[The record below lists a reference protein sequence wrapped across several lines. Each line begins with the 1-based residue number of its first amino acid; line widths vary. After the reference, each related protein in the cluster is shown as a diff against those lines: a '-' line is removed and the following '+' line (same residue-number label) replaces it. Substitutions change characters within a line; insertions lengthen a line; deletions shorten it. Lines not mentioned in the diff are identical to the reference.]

1 MADAWLKRRR
11 EDPRFAS
18 ERNVTPWHSV
28 GPRFEGEHET
38 YTFAYPSLDDSPP
51 SPKKQKSDKEP
62 EKKKKKKKTE
72 SGKSASD
79 SSSGSAS
86 EGGTKKKKKG
96 RCWTGYKPAKG
107 KEPYS
112 EGSCVKA

>member
-38 YTFAYPSLDDSPP
+38 YNFAMPKDSPAEA
-51 SPKKQKSDKEP
+51 KKDAP
-62 EKKKKKKKTE
+62 KKKKKKTE

-79 SSSGSAS
+79 SSSSSAS
-86 EGGTKKKKKG
+86 DGGTKKKKEKKG